1 MARKIP
7 VELLDVGGNSLY
19 ASERKIY
26 PRDVSGKFQ
35 RLRLAAVVVLL
46 GMFYAFPWLR
56 WGGRQA
62 VLFDLPARKFYI
74 FGLNFWPQDFFFLA
88 MLLMIAAM
96 ALFFFTALAGRLWC
110 GYACPQTVWTEVFLW
125 MERWTEGDR
134 GRRMKLD
141 AGPWTREKVLRKGA
155 KHLLWLLFAL
165 WTGFTFVG
173 FFTPIT
179 QLASRTPWQW
189 SGWEQF
195 WVLFYA
201 LATWGNAGFLR
212 EQVCKYMCPYARF
225 QSAMFDRN
233 TLIIAYDP
241 MRGEPRGPRK
251 RGLGSVFERGRGLLD
266 QVLAY
271 DYVFR
276 AAHHPSAADAAVHAR
291 GGTAFADPGLKAEPL
306 PMFQPEQ
313 LGDCIDCTICVQV
326 CPTGIDIRNGLQYE
340 CIACG
345 ACVDA
350 CDEVMDKMGYPR
362 GLIRN
367 TTQNAIEGK
376 PTRIVRPRIVVYGLL
391 LGMLCLGWAWGVSHR
406 SPMIAEVLRDRNAL
420 YHVLADGRV
429 ENSYTLKIVN
439 KTVQAQDYRI
449 HIIAGAGIELVGGER
464 TVSADAEEV
473 LDLPLTLS
481 APAATRGIQSVRF
494 EVEAVDTKAS
504 NGRNVHKSVRSNFF
518 GPTQ

>member
-1 MARKIP
+1 MGIKIP
-7 VELLDVGGNSLY
+7 VELVDAGGNSLY
-19 ASERKIY
+19 ASERKVS
-26 PRDVSGKFQ
+26 PRDVEGRFQ
-35 RLRLAAVVVLL
+35 RLRHLAVFVLL

-56 WGGRQA
+56 WDGRQA

-74 FGLNFWPQDFFFLA
+74 FGLNFWPQDFVFLA
-88 MLLMIAAM
+88 MLLIMAGM
-96 ALFFFTALAGRLWC
+96 ALFFFTTLAGRLWC

-141 AGPWTREKVLRKGA
+141 AAPWSLEKIRRKAA
-155 KHLLWLLFAL
+155 KHSLWLVFAL

-179 QLASRTPWQW
+179 DLAARAPFGWG
-189 SGWEQF
+189 GWENF
-195 WVLFYA
+195 WVFFYA

-251 RGLGSVFERGRGLLD
+251 RGLGSVLERGRGLLD
-266 QVLAY
+266 RVLAY

-291 GGTAFADPGLKAEPL
+291 GNTAIADFGLVAEPL
-306 PMFQPEQ
+306 PAFTPDQ

-345 ACVDA
+345 ACIDA
-350 CDEVMDKMGYPR
+350 CDTVMEKMGYPT
-362 GLIRN
+362 GLIRYS
-367 TTQNAIEGK
+367 TQNAIDGK
-376 PTRIVRPRIVVYGLL
+376 PTRIVRPRIIVYGLL
-391 LGMLCLGWAWGVSHR
+391 LLGLCSGWAWGVGNR
-406 SPMIAEVLRDRNAL
+406 SPLIAEALRDRNAL
-420 YHVLADGRV
+420 FQERADGSV
-429 ENSYTLKIVN
+429 ENGYTLKIIN
-439 KTVQAQDYRI
+439 KTVEPRRYRI
-449 HIIAGAGIELVGGER
+449 AVEAGSGIALRDGER
-464 TVSADAEEV
+464 VVEAAPEEV
-473 LDLPLTLS
+473 LELPVVLS
-481 APAATRGIQSVRF
+481 SSDGVRGKQSVVF
-494 EVEAVDTKAS
+494 TVTTLGADGAS
-504 NGRNVHKSVRSNFF
+504 ERVPSTFF
-518 GPTQ
+518 GPLK